1 VAPHS
6 WTAMISPRAVLD
18 SWLSRRAVLLG
29 EGDEVPVTD
38 AVVDVGQ
45 LRLAVA
51 EFAFAVLSP
60 EVLSAGVETV
70 DLLI

>member
-1 VAPHS
+1 VDGDDLVA
-6 WTAMISPRAVLD
+6 RAVLD
-18 SWLSRRAVLLG
+18 SWLSRRPVLLG

-45 LRLAVA
+45 LRLAAA
-51 EFAFAVLSP
+51 EFAVLSP

>member
-1 VAPHS
+1 MDGDDLA
-6 WTAMISPRAVLD
+6 ARAVLD
-18 SWLSRRAVLLG
+18 SWLSGLAVLPG
-29 EGDEVPVTD
+29 EGDDVPVTD
-38 AVVDVGQ
+38 GVVDVGQ